1 MRAGD
6 GSRSDRPV
14 ARSFECVSAL
24 SMEDG
29 GWPFSTRSSRTTTA
43 RPDRAATRA
52 PRTGWPWFM
61 GWALVGMAL
70 AIQVSVIGLFFLPIL
85 LLGPLV
91 LARLTGAA
99 EALGVVGGGGSVI
112 ALIGLLNLDYQPCP
126 NGTVVLPPGQTSYEC
141 GGFDGTPSGIVGV
154 LLMA

>member
-1 MRAGD
+1 MT
-6 GSRSDRPV
+6 SRIR
-14 ARSFECVSAL
+14 R
-24 SMEDG
+24 
-29 GWPFSTRSSRTTTA
+29 R
-43 RPDRAATRA
+43 
-52 PRTGWPWFM
+52 GWPWFM
-61 GWALVGMAL
+61 GWALVGVAL

-141 GGFDGTPSGIVGV
+141 GGFDGTPWLIVGA
-154 LLMA
+154 LLMVGAVLVFWWLRGLRTDHQRHNPTGR